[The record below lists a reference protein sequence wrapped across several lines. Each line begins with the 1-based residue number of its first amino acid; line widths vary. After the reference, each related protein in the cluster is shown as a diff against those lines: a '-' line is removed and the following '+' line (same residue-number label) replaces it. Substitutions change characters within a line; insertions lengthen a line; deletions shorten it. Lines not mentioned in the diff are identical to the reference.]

1 MKKNNIVIVALLFAT
16 IFLSSCGDGFLDE
29 SLKSKYTP
37 ENALG
42 DSLGFEAAVAGLQS
56 SVRAQYTPAELAGT
70 NIQGLLSTMQVG
82 TDVAIVGLLQG
93 IENPYTDYTRMNSQD
108 LAASYYWNW
117 AYTTIHNA
125 NQIIESVANP
135 TVRMTQNNRNAI
147 SSEAKFFRAYAY
159 NFLVT
164 LFGEVPLIDKP
175 LQALRTDFTRAS
187 LDELN
192 TFITEDLMFA
202 ADHLPTITAVKR
214 PGRISK
220 AAAKHL
226 LAEVYLRIGTVAAAA
241 LAEQQCK
248 DIIASPDFN
257 LVKTRYGVRAGAAG
271 DPFSDMFIYGNQ
283 RWSQGNREAIWVIE
297 QQHNL
302 VGGSNFDGDQHR
314 RVWVPFYANITDGG
328 MAIADS
334 LGGRGIGRMRL
345 SNWVLYRLY
354 EAGDMRNS
362 KYSIKRE
369 FYYNLSSDP
378 RYKQKVVPIA
388 ADTLSKIA
396 PYTTKWNHMI
406 ATDQQGFSAYK
417 DLIMMR
423 LGETYLFLAEAQF
436 RQSKLD
442 DAATTLTELRARS
455 NASPV
460 VAADVTL
467 DFILDER
474 ARELLAEENRR
485 MTLMRTNKLVERSTA
500 LNAFNGGTI
509 KGLEPKHMRLPI
521 PQSEI
526 DLNKDADLGQN
537 DGY

>member
-1 MKKNNIVIVALLFAT
+1 MKKINRVIVALLFAMA
-16 IFLSSCGDGFLDE
+16 ILSSCGDSFLEED
-29 SLKSKYTP
+29 LKSKYTP
-37 ENALG
+37 DNALA
-42 DSLGFEAAVAGLQS
+42 DSLGFEAAIAGLQS
-56 SVRAQYTPAELAGT
+56 AVRAQYTPAELAGT

-82 TDVAIVGLLQG
+82 TDVAIIGLLQG
-93 IENPYTDYTRMNSQD
+93 IENPYSDYTRMNSQD

-125 NQIIESVANP
+125 NQIIERVQDPA
-135 TVRMTQNNRNAI
+135 VRMTQNNRNAI
-147 SSEAKFFRAYAY
+147 SSEAMFFRAYAY

-175 LQALRTDFTRAS
+175 LQAPRTDFTRAS
-187 LDELN
+187 LEELN
-192 TFITEDLMFA
+192 DLIIADLAFA
-202 ADHLPTITAVKR
+202 AANLPAISAVKR
-214 PGRISK
+214 AGRINK

-226 LAEVYLRIGTVAAAA
+226 LAEVYLRIGTVEAAA
-241 LAEQQCK
+241 LAEQQCL
-248 DIIASPDFN
+248 DIINSPDFN
-257 LVKTRYGVRAGAAG
+257 LITTRYGVKAGAPG

-283 RWSQGNREAIWVIE
+283 RWTQGNREAIWVIE
-297 QQHNL
+297 QQYNL

-314 RVWVPFYANITDGG
+314 RVWVPFYANVAG

-354 EAGDMRNS
+354 ESGDMRNS
-362 KYSIKRE
+362 KYNIKRE
-369 FYYNLSSDP
+369 FYYNLSTDA
-378 RYKQKVVPIA
+378 RYKQKVVPVP

-406 ATDQQGFSAYK
+406 ATDPIGFSAYK

-436 RQSKLD
+436 RQSKLA
-442 DAATTLTELRARS
+442 DAATTVNVLRDRA
-455 NASPV
+455 NAS
-460 VAADVTL
+460 DVSAGDITL

-485 MTLMRTNKLVERSTA
+485 MTLVRTKKLVERSTA
-500 LNAFNGGTI
+500 LNALNGGTI
-509 KGLEPKHMRLPI
+509 KGLEEKHMRLPI